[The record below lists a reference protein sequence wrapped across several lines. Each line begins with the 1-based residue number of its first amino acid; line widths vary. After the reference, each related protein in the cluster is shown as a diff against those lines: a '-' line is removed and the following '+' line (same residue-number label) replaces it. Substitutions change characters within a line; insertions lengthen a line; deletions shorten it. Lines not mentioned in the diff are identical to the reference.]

1 MRLVGLFIV
10 VFSACLQSAFAY
22 ISDKRTYYG
31 SEFLSQFQAGHLKNQ
46 DLLLALNQILQS
58 AHIKQDGQPDV
69 IVKDCNQANTEG
81 KKRSCIKHEALGY
94 DSARRL
100 MFGTIDLQKFAD
112 GTYVVRDVYC
122 ERFFSDKDFGNDKQ
136 IGPGLLP
143 SSGNIVN
150 TEHTWPQSRFTG
162 RYNKEMQKS
171 DLHHLFPTDS
181 EMNSRRSSFRFGHV
195 KKDLENLKCNQNRL
209 GPQEGDGSV
218 VFEPPVNHR
227 GNVARA
233 IFYFATRYEM
243 KISPLEQAALK
254 EWNKADP
261 VDDIERRRNDMIED
275 MQGNRNPYID
285 YPELIDAIDVVTFT
299 TSK

>member
-1 MRLVGLFIV
+1 MRLLGLFIIGLSV
-10 VFSACLQSAFAY
+10 CSQSVFAFV
-22 ISDKRTYYG
+22 SNKNTYYG
-31 SEFLSQFQAGHLKNQ
+31 SDFISQFQAGHLKNQ
-46 DLLLALNQILQS
+46 ELLTAIHDIIQN

-69 IVKDCNQANTEG
+69 IVKSCDLANTEV
-81 KKRSCIKHEALGY
+81 KKRGCVQHQALGY
-94 DSARRL
+94 DPARRL
-100 MFGTIDLQKFAD
+100 MFGTIDLQKLAD
-112 GTYVVRDVYC
+112 GTYAVRDVYC
-122 ERFFSDKDFGNDKQ
+122 EKFFTDKDFGSDKQ

-143 SSGNIVN
+143 SSGNIIN

-162 RYNKEMQKS
+162 RYNKELQKS

-209 GPQEGDGSV
+209 GPQDGDNSV

-243 KISPLEQAALK
+243 KISPSEQAALK

-261 VDDIERRRNDMIED
+261 VDDVERRRNDMIED
-275 MQGNRNPYID
+275 LQGNRNPFID
-285 YPELIDAIDVVTFT
+285 YPELMDAIDVVTFT
-299 TSK
+299 TTK